1 MSPPFTLSAEP
12 LRLSIPSNSLDQTL
26 STYQAS
32 SMRFTTKRGY
42 EFGEVSS
49 AMQKAVR
56 RADTRL
62 AGYWA
67 LELWASGYGNYVW
80 KRLLTVSAEDCW
92 GILTQE
98 VKALHDSYALVNA
111 NVPAKQAKG
120 RIFISKA
127 VILLCAAKKN
137 RDADHLQNFV
147 YDQCAGL
154 DADKLAA
161 DLQKAGREKIPDYA
175 FDCHTQKG
183 RKMGKSKA
191 EFFRDEQ
198 AALEPFQPG
207 LFDDLIE
214 D

>member
-12 LRLSIPSNSLDQTL
+12 LRPPTPSISLDHTL

-80 KRLLTVSAEDCW
+80 KRLLTVSAEDC
-92 GILTQE
+92 
-98 VKALHDSYALVNA
+98 
-111 NVPAKQAKG
+111 
-120 RIFISKA
+120 
-127 VILLCAAKKN
+127 
-137 RDADHLQNFV
+137 
-147 YDQCAGL
+147 
-154 DADKLAA
+154 
-161 DLQKAGREKIPDYA
+161 
-175 FDCHTQKG
+175 
-183 RKMGKSKA
+183 
-191 EFFRDEQ
+191 
-198 AALEPFQPG
+198 
-207 LFDDLIE
+207 
-214 D
+214 